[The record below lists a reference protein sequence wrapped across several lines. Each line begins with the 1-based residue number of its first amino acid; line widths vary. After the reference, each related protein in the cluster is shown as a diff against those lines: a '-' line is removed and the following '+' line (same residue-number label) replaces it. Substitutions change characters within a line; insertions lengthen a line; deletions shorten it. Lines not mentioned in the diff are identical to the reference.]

1 MMRSYAGFSRR
12 ILMVDAQTYRRKELD
27 HYRHARSAVFC
38 RLTAWNLPSL
48 DGCRRM
54 QAWSSPSL
62 QDCQYLDV
70 HAIRP
75 LGLPFGIASSFLL
88 SAHSIASLP

>member
-1 MMRSYAGFSRR
+1 MRIYAGFSRR
-12 ILMVDAQTYRRKELD
+12 MLMVDAQTYRRKELD

-62 QDCQYLDV
+62 HDCQYLDV
-70 HAIRP
+70 HAMQSSRLP
-75 LGLPFGIASSFLL
+75 LGIASSFLL